1 MAFTDERKE
10 QNLNFDTIVER
21 TNTDSLKFDFAVRRG
36 KPADVLP
43 FWVADMDFKTSSFV
57 IEALEE
63 RARHGIFGYTD
74 PREDYDAAVA
84 GWLKK
89 QHDLTIQPEW
99 ILNTPGVVFALAA
112 AVKAYTEEGDYVLL
126 QQPVYY
132 PMTEV
137 IVDNGRKVV
146 SNDLVQKD
154 GRYEIDFV
162 DFEKKIEEYRVKL
175 FLLCSSHN
183 PVGRVWTKEELKR
196 LADICLAHEVIIV
209 SDEIHADFVY
219 PGHKH
224 ISLLNVDE
232 RLQDSSIVCTSS
244 SKTFN
249 LAAVQIADILVPNRE
264 LRHKL
269 RKQIGAAGYSQVNAF
284 GLVATKAAYLYGDE
298 WYRAVTQYIYE
309 NLQFL
314 KEFVKQHIPQVKVIE
329 PEGTY
334 LVWMDFRDLGLST
347 TELQE
352 LIVNKAKLWLDDG
365 YIFGKQGKGF
375 QRINLATSRSFL
387 KEALERIERAI
398 QTIKEKPRKGEYD
411 HE

>member
-1 MAFTDERKE
+1 MALTDERRE
-10 QNLNFDTIVER
+10 RNLDFDIIVDR
-21 TNTDSLKFDFAVRRG
+21 RNTDSLKFDFAVRRG

-57 IEALEE
+57 IDAMEE

-84 GWLKK
+84 RWLKK

-112 AVKAYTEEGDYVLL
+112 AVKAYTDEGDYVLL

-146 SNDLVQKD
+146 SNDLVLKD
-154 GRYEIDFV
+154 SRYEIDFV

-175 FLLCSSHN
+175 FLFCSPHN

-224 ISLLNVDE
+224 ISLFNVDE
-232 RLQDSSIVCTSS
+232 RLKDSSIVCTSS

-284 GLVATKAAYLYGDE
+284 GLEATKAAYLYGDE
-298 WYRAVTQYIYE
+298 WYRGVTKYIYE

-347 TELQE
+347 TELQD

-387 KEALERIERAI
+387 QEALERIERAI
-398 QTIKEKPRKGEYD
+398 REINK
-411 HE
+411 